1 MMAFAQ
7 TRRLRATA
15 VRGEAFGLAGFDEA
29 LIEGFEG
36 GAVLDGAQGGVQE
49 RFLDAGSGR
58 ADGPPRA
65 GLTAVARVRCMARET
80 GELALRQGASTGR
93 FDRALRQGAESGQ
106 KRDQCARAD
115 RTDPGRC
122 AQGGFVALDYR
133 IGFDDGGEVGM
144 ALFDLGGE
152 FGRSVWAVGLGGG
165 FGR

>member
-1 MMAFAQ
+1 
-7 TRRLRATA
+7 
-15 VRGEAFGLAGFDEA
+15 LAGFDEA

-93 FDRALRQGAESGQ
+93 FDRAPSPGRNAIN
-106 KRDQCARAD
+106 ARAL
-115 RTDPGRC
+115 TGPIPGVARKAASSRWIIALALMMAARSAWRC
-122 AQGGFVALDYR
+122 LIWAVS
-133 IGFDDGGEVGM
+133 
-144 ALFDLGGE
+144 LGGRS
-152 FGRSVWAVGLGGG
+152 GRWVWAV
-165 FGR
+165 RKSI

>member
-93 FDRALRQGAESGQ
+93 RVRAETRSM
-106 KRDQCARAD
+106 RAR
-115 RTDPGRC
+115 
-122 AQGGFVALDYR
+122 
-133 IGFDDGGEVGM
+133 
-144 ALFDLGGE
+144 
-152 FGRSVWAVGLGGG
+152 
-165 FGR
+165 